1 MLVSFEELIEDS
13 IVVLED
19 VGTRLVIQ
27 YTQTIV
33 TTAKLSV
40 ISNYAL
46 QVDTSEHAEIHK
58 LIQ

>member
-1 MLVSFEELIEDS
+1 MLVSFGELTEELKDS
-13 IVVLED
+13 IIVLED
-19 VGTRLVIQ
+19 VGTRSVIH

-46 QVDTSEHAEIHK
+46 TGRH
-58 LIQ
+58 